1 MENTIKNQINT
12 LKETYNDLKI
22 GQDYDHGVE
31 FLLEGHQIY
40 IYNEGNG
47 WSYELRSDVIGST
60 IAEGYDFTFEE
71 LEEELENY
79 CI

>member
-12 LKETYNDLKI
+12 IKEIYNDLKI

-40 IYNEGNG
+40 IA
-47 WSYELRSDVIGST
+47 YEDQWFYQLRSDITGRT
-60 IAEGYDFTFEE
+60 IEENWDLTFEE
-71 LEEELENY
+71 LVEELENFSL
-79 CI
+79 

>member
-31 FLLEGHQIY
+31 FLLEGHSIY

-47 WSYELRSDVIGST
+47 WSYDLQSNISGRSI
-60 IAEGYDFTFEE
+60 EENYDLTFEE
-71 LEEELENY
+71 LEEELENFAL
-79 CI
+79 

>member
-31 FLLEGHQIY
+31 FLLEGHSIY
-40 IYNEGNG
+40 IYNEGRG
-47 WSYELRSDVIGST
+47 WSYDLQSNISGRSI
-60 IAEGYDFTFEE
+60 EENYDLTFEE
-71 LEEELENY
+71 LEEELENFAL
-79 CI
+79 